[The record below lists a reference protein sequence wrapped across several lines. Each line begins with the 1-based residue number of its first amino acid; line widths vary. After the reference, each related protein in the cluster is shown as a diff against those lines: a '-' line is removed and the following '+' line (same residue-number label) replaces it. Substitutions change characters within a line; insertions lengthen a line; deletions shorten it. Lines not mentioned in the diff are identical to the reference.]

1 MTIKR
6 RKFIGTVAVG
16 SAIITMPGFLTGC
29 GTQAATPIV
38 VAPPENPFM
47 DWFGVDQAVVAR
59 VM

>member
-6 RKFIGTVAVG
+6 RNFIGTVAVG

-29 GTQAATPIV
+29 GTQAPPAI
-38 VAPPENPFM
+38 APPPEIPFM